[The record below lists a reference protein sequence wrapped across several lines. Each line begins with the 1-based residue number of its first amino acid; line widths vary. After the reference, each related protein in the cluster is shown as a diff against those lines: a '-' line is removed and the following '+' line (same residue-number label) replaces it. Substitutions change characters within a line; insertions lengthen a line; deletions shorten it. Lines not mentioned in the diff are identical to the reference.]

1 MLFKAIQD
9 KNVSTSYLNQ
19 WLDLATWPCHINYR
33 RKHNYD
39 VSSLGQMGEKLEL
52 ISKPTNAKGAGEV
65 AEVLEQTQSLELN
78 TQNYQLN
85 T

>member
-1 MLFKAIQD
+1 
-9 KNVSTSYLNQ
+9 
-19 WLDLATWPCHINYR
+19 
-33 RKHNYD
+33 
-39 VSSLGQMGEKLEL
+39 MGEKLEL